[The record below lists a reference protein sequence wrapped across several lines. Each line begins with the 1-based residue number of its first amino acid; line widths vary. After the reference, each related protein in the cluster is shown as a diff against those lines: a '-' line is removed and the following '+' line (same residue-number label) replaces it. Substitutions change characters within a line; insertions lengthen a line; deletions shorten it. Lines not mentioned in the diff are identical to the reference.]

1 MKAPV
6 TLAEAEGMK
15 IGMIGA
21 GRVGSAALLS
31 LVMRGC
37 ARELVVVNRDRKRAR
52 GVATDLQYGAP
63 LSSVVDIRDGDY
75 SDLTGAALV
84 MISAGANE
92 QAGGATDRHDAAGRL
107 RLLDVNADVYREIL
121 PPLFGAAPDA
131 VILVLTDPP
140 DPLADLVRTFG
151 FRYVLSSGTYLDS
164 LRFRFHLARR
174 LGIDPASVDANVLGE
189 HGTSEVFVWSSA
201 RVAGVPVFDAL
212 QHEDRNRAELQQGI
226 EQEVRYANI
235 TIIEGIGASQYG
247 IGMVAAR
254 LAEVVL
260 RDERAVIPIGSYN
273 PTYGVTLSLPSVVG
287 REGVVQILE
296 PDLSEEE
303 RQALQRSAETLRMA
317 VARMQQTRTTA

>member
-1 MKAPV
+1 
-6 TLAEAEGMK
+6 
-15 IGMIGA
+15 
-21 GRVGSAALLS
+21 
-31 LVMRGC
+31 MRGC
-37 ARELVVVNRDRKRAR
+37 AREIVVVNRDRKRAR
-52 GVATDLQYGAP
+52 GVATDLQYGAS
-63 LSSVVDIRDGDY
+63 LSPVVDIRDGDY

-92 QAGGATDRHDAAGRL
+92 QTGGATDRHDVAGRL
-107 RLLDVNADVYREIL
+107 RLLDMNADVYRAIL
-121 PPLFGAAPDA
+121 PPLLRAVPDA

-140 DPLADLVRTFG
+140 DPLADLVRMFG
-151 FRYVLSSGTYLDS
+151 FKHVLSSGTFLDS

-174 LGIDPASVDANVLGE
+174 LGIDPASVEANVLGE

-201 RVAGVPVFDAL
+201 QVAGVPVFDAL
-212 QHEDRNRAELQQGI
+212 QNENRSRAELQQRI

-260 RDERAVIPIGSYN
+260 RDERAVIPIGAYN

-296 PDLSEEE
+296 PAISEEE
-303 RQALQRSAETLRMA
+303 RMALQRSAETLRSA
-317 VARMQQTRTTA
+317 VARMQDRRQESPSTAK